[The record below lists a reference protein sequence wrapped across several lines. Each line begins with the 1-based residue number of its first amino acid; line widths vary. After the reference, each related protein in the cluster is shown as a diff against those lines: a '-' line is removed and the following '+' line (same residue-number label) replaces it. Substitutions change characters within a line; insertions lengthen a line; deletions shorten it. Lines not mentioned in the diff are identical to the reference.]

1 MIFPMLESA
10 KTTQRDLDLTR
21 AAFYFP
27 TVVWVLK
34 IDFALKSHTHQM
46 QLFFA
51 FLAAFGAW
59 DFGSEL
65 AISNLYGSK
74 QSIMFSCVLISYDS
88 FTLIINDGNEGH

>member
-1 MIFPMLESA
+1 MIFPMLESGA

-34 IDFALKSHTHQM
+34 IDFALKSHTPN
-46 QLFFA
+46 A
-51 FLAAFGAW
+51 VVFLAAFGAW

-65 AISNLYGSK
+65 AISNLYGSR